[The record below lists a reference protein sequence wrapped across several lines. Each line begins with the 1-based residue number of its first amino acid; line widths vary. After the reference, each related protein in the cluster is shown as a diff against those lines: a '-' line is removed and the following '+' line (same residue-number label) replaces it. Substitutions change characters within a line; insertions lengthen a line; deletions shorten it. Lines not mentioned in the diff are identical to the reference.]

1 MKAISPSLDAA
12 KSCTQPR
19 AIGGPSKRLRSIM
32 LCIPAI
38 CLAGALTACNP
49 AGDLQPLPDLQKTS
63 YTLGVGDKVRV
74 ITFGNEALTG
84 EFRVNDSGKIAM
96 PLLGSVPAAGK
107 TPEQLQTIIAGDL
120 ESRNLLHKP
129 NVSVEITEYRPV
141 FVLGEV
147 NRPGE
152 YPYKPGMTV
161 LSAVSTA
168 GGFTYRAVT
177 DEASVVRNTDGT
189 TTEGTVTR
197 RSLIQPG
204 DVITVFERH
213 F

>member
-1 MKAISPSLDAA
+1 M
-12 KSCTQPR
+12 QNR
-19 AIGGPSKRLRSIM
+19 AIGRPLKRLCS
-32 LCIPAI
+32 LLVAIPAL

-49 AGDLQPLPDLQKTS
+49 AGNLQPLPDVQKTS
-63 YTLGVGDKVRV
+63 YTLGVGDKVRI

-107 TPEQLQTIIAGDL
+107 TPEQLQTTIAGEL

-129 NVSVEITEYRPV
+129 NVSVEITDYRPV

-147 NRPGE
+147 NKPGE
-152 YPYKPGMTV
+152 YPYKPGMTF

-177 DEASVVRNTDGT
+177 DEASIVRNAEGT

>member
-1 MKAISPSLDAA
+1 M
-12 KSCTQPR
+12 QPR
-19 AIGGPSKRLRSIM
+19 AIGGQAKRLRSLL
-32 LCIPAI
+32 LCIPALF
-38 CLAGALTACNP
+38 LAAGLTACNP
-49 AGDLQPLPDLQKTS
+49 AGDLQPLPELQKTN
-63 YTLGVGDKVRV
+63 YTLGVGDKVRI

-96 PLLGSVPAAGK
+96 PLLGAVPAAGK
-107 TPEQLQTIIAGDL
+107 TPDQMQTTIASEL

-152 YPYKPGMTV
+152 YPYKPGMTF

-168 GGFTYRAVT
+168 GGFTYRAVM
-177 DEASVVRNTDGT
+177 DEASIVRNTDGAT
-189 TTEGTVTR
+189 AEGTVTR

>member
-1 MKAISPSLDAA
+1 MKAVSPSSGVA
-12 KSCTQPR
+12 KPGIHLR
-19 AIGGPSKRLRSIM
+19 ATSRPFPQLRSVTASLSA
-32 LCIPAI
+32 LC
-38 CLAGALTACNP
+38 LLTCASLTGCTP
-49 AGDLQPLPDLQKTS
+49 GGDLKPLPELQQSS
-63 YTLGVGDKVRV
+63 YTLGVGDKVRI

-84 EFRVNDSGKIAM
+84 EFRINDSGKIAM
-96 PLLGSVPAAGK
+96 PLLGSVPAAGLTTEK
-107 TPEQLQTIIAGDL
+107 LQGDIASEL

-177 DEASVVRNTDGT
+177 DMGT
-189 TTEGTVTR
+189 TVEGTVTR
-197 RSLIQPG
+197 RSLVQPG
-204 DVITVFERH
+204 DVITIFERH